1 MNHGSGGGGGTSAQ
15 GPGQAG
21 GQQAIVLTQEQ
32 SQQLLE
38 RLKQNNALQTQ
49 INPRT
54 GQKQLFIKQLSNASG
69 EKIVIPMSSGIM
81 TGVTVPTAPN
91 ITLSPIKQQPGTS
104 TLQSL
109 PQTRRT
115 IKIGSP
121 STSVT
126 SNGQLIR
133 TQHPSQLAVHNTQF
147 SAAVTPNKS
156 ISLLGT
162 ASPAATPT
170 FSSPSTQ
177 IDSSLS
183 RSNKTSE
190 VDFETFSDSKRR
202 KTDKDRKGLRHFS
215 MKVCEKVKA
224 KGFTSYNEVAEE
236 LVAELT
242 DPRCNSP
249 SDDQKNIK
257 RRVYDALNVLMAM
270 NIISKEKKEI
280 RWLGLPTNSVQE
292 AYSLESEKT
301 KRIKD
306 KTRQLQDLI
315 IQQIAFKNLVERNKE
330 LERNLGEPTP
340 NSSIQLPFIIVS
352 TKKDTTVDV
361 QINNDKS
368 EWLFDFN
375 DLFETND
382 DMEVLRRMDMDL
394 GLERGQVT
402 EADLARA
409 KAMVPRA
416 LEPYVVQLAQ
426 HGKGSCALPIVSEP
440 ITEVNVNVKED
451 PGDDDD
457 IEED

>member
-1 MNHGSGGGGGTSAQ
+1 MNSGQTSGGPTRQ
-15 GPGQAG
+15 
-21 GQQAIVLTQEQ
+21 IKVLTQAQAQALRE
-32 SQQLLE
+32 SL
-38 RLKQNNALQTQ
+38 RQNRALQV
-49 INPRT
+49 NPQT
-54 GQKQLFIKQLSNASG
+54 GERFIIAG
-69 EKIVIPMSSGIM
+69 EKRYVAISQLQAPH
-81 TGVTVPTAPN
+81 TGTQVVTAAPN
-91 ITLSPIKQQPGTS
+91 ITLSPIKNQGTS
-104 TLQSL
+104 LQSL
-109 PQTRRT
+109 PQTQAIRT
-115 IKIGSP
+115 VKIGSP
-121 STSVT
+121 RTQGNKTYISSSQTASQLVLSPAVAAASVVTPSKSLLT
-126 SNGQLIR
+126 SNQNQSVS
-133 TQHPSQLAVHNTQF
+133 TPS
-147 SAAVTPNKS
+147 
-156 ISLLGT
+156 
-162 ASPAATPT
+162 
-170 FSSPSTQ
+170 FSSPLTQ
-177 IDSSLS
+177 TVSQDTI
-183 RSNKTSE
+183 RSGKRADM
-190 VDFETFSDSKRR
+190 DFEAFSDPKRR

-236 LVAELT
+236 LVSELT
-242 DPRCNSP
+242 DPRCQSP

-292 AYSLESEKT
+292 AYSLESEKS
-301 KRIKD
+301 KRIERIKD

-416 LEPYVVQLAQ
+416 LEPYVVQLAL

-440 ITEVNVNVKED
+440 INEVNVNVKED

-457 IEED
+457 GEED